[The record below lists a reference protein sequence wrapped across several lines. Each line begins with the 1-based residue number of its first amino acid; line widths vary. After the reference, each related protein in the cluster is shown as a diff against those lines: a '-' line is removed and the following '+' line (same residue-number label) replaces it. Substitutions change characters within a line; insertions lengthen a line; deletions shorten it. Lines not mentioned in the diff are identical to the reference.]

1 MKLRHSKFS
10 PFARKVRVCAH
21 ELGLAGKIELVEST
35 PTTDTSLRALNP
47 LGKIPV
53 LILDD
58 GGIFYD
64 SPLVCEYLA
73 ELAKDDRLC
82 PRSGERHWMVLRDQ
96 ALGDGICDASVAL
109 RGERLKPEA
118 MQYAPFAERQIAAIN
133 AALDVLEA
141 DAARLEGRC
150 DLGVIAIGCGIGHI
164 EVRHADLAWS
174 AKRPKLAAW
183 YSGFNARP
191 SMASTKP

>member
-21 ELGLAGKIELVEST
+21 ELGLAGRIELVEST
-35 PTTDTSLRALNP
+35 PTTDAGLRKLNP

-53 LILDD
+53 LELDD
-58 GGIFYD
+58 GGIVYD

-73 ELAKDDRLC
+73 EIAKDDRLC
-82 PRSGERHWMVLRDQ
+82 PRSGEAHWTVLRDQ
-96 ALGDGICDASVAL
+96 ALGDGISDASVAL

-118 MQYAPFAERQIAAIN
+118 MQYAPFADRQIAAIN

-141 DAARLEGRC
+141 GAARLEGRC
-150 DLGVIAIGCGIGHI
+150 DLGVIAIGCGIGHV
-164 EVRHADLAWS
+164 EVRHADLGWS

-183 YSGFNARP
+183 YAAFNARP